1 MSSSSLRK
9 PVWTF
14 LYLDIVSFS
23 LEEKL
28 FLAILTRSK
37 KTEFLSHRAFF
48 GIFSGGCLTLNVDH
62 FSDRRSP
69 IGARV
74 CGMDVQLSD
83 TTISGGDTGEDPVGR
98 SEYPDRPKPM

>member
-37 KTEFLSHRAFF
+37 KQNFYPVEHFLEFFLE
-48 GIFSGGCLTLNVDH
+48 
-62 FSDRRSP
+62 
-69 IGARV
+69 
-74 CGMDVQLSD
+74 DV
-83 TTISGGDTGEDPVGR
+83 
-98 SEYPDRPKPM
+98 